1 MLVQSANPW
10 HWIIDEP
17 RLSGAEKMVALVIL
31 RHQNSKKKAWPAA
44 KTIARLAG
52 FSERHTQRIMRSL
65 ERKAALHIEK
75 RSGQSSLLSI
85 QQSQFLLFR
94 PPATKPKP
102 DSNLKH
108 TPDIQGGGLYVT
120 PDTQGG
126 GKKVKEPP
134 NNNLATPD
142 IHDSNPPPP
151 CHPKSVYKTVKKDPH
166 KNRGGHPLFQPILD
180 YAFQAYEERHHHK
193 PSWTPK
199 DDFRALR
206 DLLRASPQLSLE
218 EFQTVF
224 QNYLDSTV
232 PFYQQK
238 GWRLKYACTD
248 FDGLRSGAK
257 HPRGGKTD
265 AKTRTARNVAAAR
278 KFLSDDRPLDGDIRG
293 SLRPGSKP

>member
-1 MLVQSANPW
+1 MASNGFVKSRRGILQHLRTGKITHEQFAAFEIILHEADPATGIWWGSAN
-10 HWIIDEP
+10 
-17 RLSGAEKMVALVIL
+17 A
-31 RHQNSKKKAWPAA
+31 
-44 KTIARLAG
+44 LAG
-52 FSERHTQRIMRSL
+52 NYNYSKRSARHLLEQL
-65 ERKAALHIEK
+65 ERSGYIKRFATVGGRSNYPILVDKYEPTLGVKVGLRLNALLTEDW
-75 RSGQSSLLSI
+75 RRPAYESCQVGGQVRG
-85 QQSQFLLFR
+85 QVRGEVDQ
-94 PPATKPKP
+94 
-102 DSNLKH
+102 
-108 TPDIQGGGLYVT
+108 VT
-120 PDTQGG
+120 PLSHSDIDPPE
-126 GKKVKEPP
+126 KE
-134 NNNLATPD
+134 
-142 IHDSNPPPP
+142 
-151 CHPKSVYKTVKKDPH
+151 KEKGPH
-166 KNRGGHPLFQPILD
+166 KKRGGHPLFQPILD
-180 YAFQAYEERHHHK
+180 YAFRAYEERHHHK